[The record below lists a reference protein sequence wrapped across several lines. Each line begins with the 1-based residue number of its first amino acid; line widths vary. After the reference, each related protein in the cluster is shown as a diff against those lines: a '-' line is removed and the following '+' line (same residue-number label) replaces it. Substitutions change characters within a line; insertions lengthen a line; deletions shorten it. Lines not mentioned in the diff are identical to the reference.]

1 MAAPP
6 NYPELVR
13 SALQNDNLNAALN
26 YLGLAFNDDE
36 KRREIEG
43 LLSDLEKIE
52 AETVEAGRRKG
63 GSVSPELLQK
73 RNIIHQRAH
82 ALLRELEGGEV
93 EFDASNIAQSNT
105 MPNIEQVQTQSNS
118 SIYDNIAPLAAKEV
132 LGGLAAD
139 ADANYDIS
147 NKETRRTDR
156 LNIMYD
162 VDAFANLIAYKGLQ
176 PPLAIGLFG
185 QWGSGKS
192 FFMEK
197 LREQIFDKAQLAAK
211 EKAASPF
218 HKNIVQVTFNA
229 WHYNEENL
237 WASLVAT
244 IFGSL
249 AAHANPNVNANNSYE
264 ISAQLERE
272 LAAYT
277 AESSA
282 KEVELNKLK
291 VALEK
296 NEDEAIHRFGNVILS
311 DAKEMW
317 DMVKTEKPFKKVAE
331 NLHLDSN
338 MTWDEAHK
346 QMQASKTAF
355 GKLQKTA
362 LMLWQNPKILG
373 IVAVLMLM
381 PFILPD
387 IIGSFCDLMR
397 WNNQNLIDWSKN
409 IAMIIPPIIAF
420 LNYIKPYWSDLTK
433 YVGFFETELGQ
444 IKAEKTVFLEKIKA
458 ENTSL
463 KDKIK
468 ATETAL
474 ADLRNGNRLLGFIQD
489 TAQSDN
495 YSKYLGIIT
504 MIRNDF
510 AQLQTEMSFLKG
522 KYPDF
527 SIDRIVLYIDDLDR
541 CPEQKVVEVLE
552 AVHMLLG
559 LDLFVVVVGVDPRW
573 VKKALHN
580 QMGLRLEDGDK
591 TGLITATAYDYL
603 EKIFQVPFR
612 LNALNPVSTSK
623 LVEFLLDANTKEGG
637 TATFNSRDIGSEKP
651 TEEALPIAES
661 ETDIA
666 PSEAEESPA
675 PTLPELKIT
684 TDEVAWIQA
693 LAPLISTTP
702 RSVKRFA
709 NIYRILRVHQQTP
722 IFCAENHDVFK
733 AIILL
738 LAIATGANSSR
749 MEELIKWCQQN
760 PQKTLHNTN
769 ETAFSVLHQSLFENI
784 PSETVLLHADLVRK
798 FTFRESENMEKKVG
812 F

>member
-13 SALQNDNLNAALN
+13 AALQNDNINAALN

-36 KRREIEG
+36 KRSEIDD
-43 LLSDLEKIE
+43 LLSDLETIDKE
-52 AETVEAGRRKG
+52 MMAAAQTKSGF
-63 GSVSPELLQK
+63 VSSELLQ
-73 RNIIHQRAH
+73 RREVIRRRAQ
-82 ALLRELEGGEV
+82 ALLQELEGENT
-93 EFDASNIAQSNT
+93 EFDASSIAQSNA
-105 MPNIEQVQTQSNS
+105 MPNIEQAQTQTNS
-118 SIYDNIAPLAAKEV
+118 GIYDNIAPLTAKEV

-147 NKETRRTDR
+147 KTETRRTDR
-156 LNIMYD
+156 LNIMDD

-197 LREQIFDKAQLAAK
+197 LREQIFDKAQSAAK
-211 EKAASPF
+211 QKAASPF

-264 ISAQLERE
+264 VSAQLERE

-277 AESSA
+277 KESSD
-282 KEVELNKLK
+282 KEAELNKLK
-291 VALEK
+291 AALER
-296 NEDEAIHRFGNVILS
+296 NEDEAIHRFGNIVLT

-331 NLHLDSN
+331 NLHLDNN

-355 GKLQKTA
+355 GKLKKTA
-362 LMLWQNPKILG
+362 LMLWQNPKILSIVTLLMLLSCFLPIFIHVFCKTIAFRDDD
-373 IVAVLMLM
+373 IVAW
-381 PFILPD
+381 I
-387 IIGSFCDLMR
+387 SR
-397 WNNQNLIDWSKN
+397 
-409 IAMIIPPIIAF
+409 IAVFIPPIIAF

-433 YVGFFETELGQ
+433 YVGFFETELEK
-444 IKAEKTVFLEKIKA
+444 IKTEKTVFLEKIKT
-458 ENTSL
+458 ENTNL

-474 ADLRNGNRLLGFIQD
+474 ADLHNGNRLLNFIQD
-489 TAQSDN
+489 TAQNDN

-510 AQLQTEMSFLKG
+510 AQLQTEMNFLKG

-612 LNALNPVSTSK
+612 LNTLNPVSTSK
-623 LVEFLLDANTKEGG
+623 LVEFLLDANAKEGG

-651 TEEALPIAES
+651 TEEAAP
-661 ETDIA
+661 IA

-722 IFCAENHDVFK
+722 PFSAENHDVFK

-738 LAIATGANSSR
+738 LSIATGANSSR
-749 MEELIKWCQQN
+749 MEDLIKWCQQN
-760 PQKTLHNTN
+760 PQKTLRHTN

-784 PSETVLLHADLVRK
+784 SSETVLLHADLVRK